1 MIHSW
6 QTTAKS
12 NKVLFL
18 RLDWEK
24 IWVLLWGFFFACSLS
39 LFFFS
44 LLLSCSL
51 TLREA
56 NCHVMLPFEEVHVSR
71 NSMQEVSSQ
80 EAARNWCPRL
90 NSCLDTKFCQQPWEW
105 AWKRILLQ
113 VSLQIRLQP
122 WPTAWLKPHEKSFL
136 VEPILAA
143 LIFLTLTSSPYLLA
157 ALVFLVWHY
166 NWSASLVLVFCCL
179 LNQSFPHEF
188 QY

>member
-1 MIHSW
+1 MS
-6 QTTAKS
+6 
-12 NKVLFL
+12 
-18 RLDWEK
+18 LDWRK
-24 IWVLLWGFFFACSLS
+24 TLGYTLRALFCSLS

-71 NSMQEVSSQ
+71 NCMQEVSSQ
-80 EAARNWCPRL
+80 EARIWCPRL
-90 NSCLDTKFCQQPWEW
+90 NTCLDTKFCQQPWEW
-105 AWKRILLQ
+105 AWKRILFQ

-136 VEPILAA
+136 VQPILAA
-143 LIFLTLTSSPYLLA
+143 LIFLALTSSSHLLV

-166 NWSASLVLVFCCL
+166 NWSASSVLVFCCL
-179 LNQSFPHEF
+179 LHQSFSHEF

>member
-1 MIHSW
+1 MNRADLCNQQDILTMCDFPGYVIKASWLLPCFLLDHS
-6 QTTAKS
+6 
-12 NKVLFL
+12 L
-18 RLDWEK
+18 WEK
-24 IWVLLWGFFFACSLS
+24 TVGMSH
-39 LFFFS
+39 
-44 LLLSCSL
+44 
-51 TLREA
+51 TLKK
-56 NCHVMLPFEEVHVSR
+56 PYGEVHVSR

-166 NWSASLVLVFCCL
+166 SWSASLVLVFCCL